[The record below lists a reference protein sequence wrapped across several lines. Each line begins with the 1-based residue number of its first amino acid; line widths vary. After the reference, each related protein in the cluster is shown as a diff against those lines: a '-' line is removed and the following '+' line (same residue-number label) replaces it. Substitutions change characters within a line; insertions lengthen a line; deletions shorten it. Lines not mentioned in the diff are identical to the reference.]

1 MSKKWFLVFKREYSF
16 RVRKKSFII
25 MTLLMPLIFAIFIFL
40 PVYVMDSSMSKKSK
54 VIVIDNSGEIN
65 LSNSDNVEFE
75 YSQSQS
81 IKDIPQEAK
90 EKYSAILF
98 IPKDVES
105 EQAVIYLLSD
115 KNIKIAQKIKFL
127 YQIAIEDYRYKKFG
141 INRQLVEKI
150 KTEAKVQVLKWTEQ
164 GATVSSVPIKFA
176 LAAFG
181 ALLLY
186 FFIFMYGGLAMRSV
200 MEEKVNRVVELIVSS
215 VRPIELM
222 FGKLLAILFVAITQ
236 FFIWFVFII
245 LIFFASKFVLQV
257 QDSNVIMLKLESIL
271 DMIKQVNI
279 WFWLFTFVFFF
290 LSGYLF
296 FGSWFAAI
304 GSAIDVET
312 DAQQFVLP
320 LSLPLIFAIIFMQPI
335 LYNPD
340 AQLAFWMSIIPFTSP
355 IIMPIRISFG
365 IGDALMWWE
374 LILSMV
380 LMILAVWASLW
391 ASAKI
396 FRIGILLYGK
406 KLTYKDLWKWIR
418 QT

>member
-164 GATVSSVPIKFA
+164 GATVSSVSIKFA
-176 LAAFG
+176 LATFG

-245 LIFFASKFVLQV
+245 LILFASKFVVQV

-279 WFWLFTFVFFF
+279 WFWLLTFVFFF

-340 AQLAFWMSIIPFTSP
+340 GQLAFWMSIIPFTSP
-355 IIMPIRISFG
+355 IIMPMRISFG

-396 FRIGILLYGK
+396 FRIGILFYGK

>member
-164 GATVSSVPIKFA
+164 GATVSSVSIKFA
-176 LAAFG
+176 LATFG

-236 FFIWFVFII
+236 FFIWFVFILLI
-245 LIFFASKFVLQV
+245 LFASKFVVQV

-279 WFWLFTFVFFF
+279 WFWLLTFVFFF

-340 AQLAFWMSIIPFTSP
+340 GQLAFWMSIIPFTSP
-355 IIMPIRISFG
+355 IIMPMRISFG

-396 FRIGILLYGK
+396 FRIGILFYGK

>member
-40 PVYVMDSSMSKKSK
+40 PVYVMDISMSKKSK

-115 KNIKIAQKIKFL
+115 KNIKIAQEIKFL
-127 YQIAIEDYRYKKFG
+127 YQKAIEDYRYKKFG

-164 GATVSSVPIKFA
+164 GATVSSVSIKFA
-176 LAAFG
+176 LATFG

-236 FFIWFVFII
+236 FFIWFVFILLI
-245 LIFFASKFVLQV
+245 LFASKFVVQV

-279 WFWLFTFVFFF
+279 WLWLFTFVFFF

-340 AQLAFWMSIIPFTSP
+340 GQLAFWMSIIPFTSP
-355 IIMPIRISFG
+355 IIMPMRISFG

>member
-115 KNIKIAQKIKFL
+115 KNINIAQKIKFL